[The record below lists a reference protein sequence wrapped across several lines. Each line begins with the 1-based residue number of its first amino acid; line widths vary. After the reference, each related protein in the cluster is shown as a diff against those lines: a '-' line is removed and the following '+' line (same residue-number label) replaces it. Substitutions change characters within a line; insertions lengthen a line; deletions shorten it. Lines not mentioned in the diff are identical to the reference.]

1 MKRIDICVFS
11 LIFAGIVNTIVI
23 SPALAAEPTTT
34 MPMTGGSTEAPNF
47 KVYDSNGDGKISL
60 DEFKAKGGT
69 EQIFRAA
76 DADKN
81 GSLNSEEFFQIK

>member
-34 MPMTGGSTEAPNF
+34 MPMTGGSTEAPSF
-47 KVYDSNGDGKISL
+47 KVVDANGDGKVSL
-60 DEFKAKGGT
+60 EEFKAKGGK
-69 EQIFRAA
+69 EQVFRAA
-76 DADKN
+76 DADKS
-81 GSLNSEEFFQIK
+81 GTLSSEEFFQIK